1 MLARL
6 VVNQRHGLDD
16 SFLVG
21 EYGQV
26 VSLTIA
32 EALARCGDTAN
43 GDGGQFV
50 GLDSEVD
57 RLGFFRRQQEV
68 VFFRVERL
76 HGGWVYQLHFCLAFH
91 FLLGGVAEAG
101 GEHAFVSLAQEAG
114 HVGLYHHV
122 LACHDLSIYHAVT
135 HVLVM
140 GDAHHAPCSD
150 ALGQGEAQGD
160 MALAVCFQ
168 VGIEEGSLLQVLPQ
182 LGIVARGF
190 FRFRPTATSILH
202 GQGFGGGRGGSRY
215 HRLLHQHNVLV
226 SHRIGAAH
234 GSRFHRAKK
243 DAWAWEILLVEG
255 VEAQGLLLHILIAC
269 LFLHACAPHSQ
280 VASPQRERQARLQV
294 ELHLPLVGIELVE
307 RFVIEHAHQ
316 LCLGGRAVGVGD
328 AQCPF
333 LFLSGSESVAEGHPL
348 HVEPL
353 VGQGA
358 LHREGM
364 VV

>member
-26 VSLTIA
+26 MLFAIA
-32 EALARCGDTAN
+32 EALARCGDTAD
-43 GDGGQFV
+43 GDGGQLA

-122 LACHDLSIYHAVT
+122 LACHYLSAYHAVT

-150 ALGQGEAQGD
+150 ALGQGEA
-160 MALAVCFQ
+160 
-168 VGIEEGSLLQVLPQ
+168 
-182 LGIVARGF
+182 
-190 FRFRPTATSILH
+190 
-202 GQGFGGGRGGSRY
+202 
-215 HRLLHQHNVLV
+215 
-226 SHRIGAAH
+226 
-234 GSRFHRAKK
+234 
-243 DAWAWEILLVEG
+243 
-255 VEAQGLLLHILIAC
+255 
-269 LFLHACAPHSQ
+269 
-280 VASPQRERQARLQV
+280 
-294 ELHLPLVGIELVE
+294 
-307 RFVIEHAHQ
+307 
-316 LCLGGRAVGVGD
+316 
-328 AQCPF
+328 
-333 LFLSGSESVAEGHPL
+333 
-348 HVEPL
+348 
-353 VGQGA
+353 
-358 LHREGM
+358 
-364 VV
+364 